1 MIYHKHLHIIN
12 IALKLDNNDESIAI
26 MNKKHVIYTILSLI
40 FLCAIF
46 MVFKVKI
53 LDNYQIEINKA
64 YETAF
69 VMKDNQIINIINPTG
84 YDGVIWGDERPDN
97 HFSINPNTDNICRFN
112 FSDFDNTIIDVSR
125 KIYVQTKEPAGTVN
139 PKLQQP
145 IEVYIDYSLK
155 IKNRNE
161 FVKYLYIN
169 ELCNSSSKSTNLLI
183 ENKLIDDKLKLNQE
197 LDKITN
203 ETLKE
208 YSYKEIL
215 AYKVALI
222 REITRKFNPI
232 VTAKAQYFTL
242 YDMKFDGIISHNP
255 NDQPAPKNELDLN
268 VKIMKGI
275 Y

>member
-1 MIYHKHLHIIN
+1 MLCEFRVLQHIIDVKLTV
-12 IALKLDNNDESIAI
+12 LKI
-26 MNKKHVIYTILSLI
+26 
-40 FLCAIF
+40 
-46 MVFKVKI
+46 KV
-53 LDNYQIEINKA
+53 LDNYQIEKNQS

-69 VMKDNQIINIINPTG
+69 VIKGNQIIDVVEPTG
-84 YDGVIWGDERPDN
+84 YGLSWTKEPDN
-97 HFSINPNTDNICRFN
+97 YFSINPNTDNICRFN
-112 FSDFDNTIIDVSR
+112 FSNFDNTIIDISI
-125 KIYVQTKEPAGTVN
+125 KIYVQTKEHAGTVN

-161 FVKYLYIN
+161 FVKYLHVN

-183 ENKLIDDKLKLNQE
+183 ENELIDDKLKLNQE

-208 YSYKEIL
+208 YSYKEII

-222 REITRKFNPI
+222 REIYRKFNPI
-232 VTAKAQYFTL
+232 ITAKAKYFTL
-242 YDMKFDGIISHNP
+242 YNIQFDNIISYNP
-255 NDQPAPKNELDLN
+255 NDQPEPIKELDLN

>member
-1 MIYHKHLHIIN
+1 
-12 IALKLDNNDESIAI
+12 
-26 MNKKHVIYTILSLI
+26 MNKKHIVYTILSLI
-40 FLCAIF
+40 IAFAIF

-232 VTAKAQYFTL
+232 VAVKAQYFTL